1 MPKKTSNRRISPRQ
15 IRSVLRT
22 QIALLV
28 LGLPLA
34 CSVRV
39 RAQTASPLTVERIY
53 AGPSLAGRELTDIAW
68 SPDGSRVTYTEVGP
82 ASGGLRPEMWIVDAA
97 TGDRKILLDQ
107 DHLAKLLGP
116 PVSRGQQT
124 GLGRVTPP
132 SYFWAPDGKS
142 LLFAS
147 ASELVWYDLATQSS
161 RILVHAK
168 APAVADDEGDDAAD
182 LDDPKISPDGHW
194 VSFLRDHDVWV
205 VCVAT
210 SEIRAL
216 TEGGSEPVRH
226 GELDWIYPEE
236 LDLHTAYWWSPDS
249 TRIAFLQLDERPVTR
264 YPLVNQL
271 DPRGTPT
278 YERFPLAGD
287 PNPIA
292 KVGVIALAG
301 GTTQWMDT
309 GSDSSSLLARVAWL
323 PDSKRVAIQRLN
335 RAQTQL
341 DLLFADAA
349 TGRAATILT
358 DQDKN
363 WINVSDIL
371 YFFSDDRRFIWSSE
385 RSGFRHLYLYDVSG
399 QLITQLTRG
408 DWEVES
414 LGGVDEKHQAAY
426 FISTEK
432 SSIERQ
438 LYRVSL
444 SGGAPVPITREAGTH
459 TVVMAPAGCAHFVDT
474 ASSAQTPPHEELDR
488 ADGTIETVLDDNH
501 VAELDA
507 DHLSPVEFITIPGA
521 DGTPLNAA
529 VIKPPD
535 FDPARKY
542 PVLVHY
548 YGGPGAQ
555 EVQNEWGAGTDWEI
569 FLWHEVMAQKGFV
582 VFTLDNRGT
591 SGRGHAF
598 ETPIARHFGAVEMAD
613 QLAGVAWLKQQPWA
627 DTSRMGAWGWSYGG
641 YLTGYLML
649 NAPGVFRAG
658 FAVGPVTD
666 WRFYDTIYTERY
678 MSTPQDNP
686 AGYLES
692 SLLGKADALVGKLL
706 IAHGTD
712 DDNVHFGQTVS
723 LANSFVRAGKYA
735 EYQIYAGRGHSLGDA
750 EARVHL
756 FNRATQFLLDNV
768 KGP

>member
-1 MPKKTSNRRISPRQ
+1 MTPRVFST
-15 IRSVLRT
+15 ICKHT
-22 QIALLV
+22 ALLALALPIAFCIP
-28 LGLPLA
+28 LG
-34 CSVRV
+34 
-39 RAQTASPLTVERIY
+39 AQTTSPLTVERIY
-53 AGPSLAGRELTDIAW
+53 AGPSLAGRELDDIAW
-68 SPDGSRVTYTEVGP
+68 SPDGARVTYLEVGP

-97 TGDRKILLDQ
+97 TGDRKMLLDQ

-132 SYFWAPDGKS
+132 SYFWSPDGKAM
-142 LLFAS
+142 LFAS
-147 ASELVWYDLATQSS
+147 ASELVWYDLPTQSS
-161 RILVHAK
+161 RILVRAK
-168 APAVADDEGDDAAD
+168 SPAVVDDEGDDAAD
-182 LDDPKISPDGHW
+182 LEDPKISPDGRW

-205 VCVAT
+205 ANVAT
-210 SEIRAL
+210 GQIRAV
-216 TEGGSEPVRH
+216 TESGSEPVRH

-264 YPLVNQL
+264 YPLVDQF

-278 YERFPLAGD
+278 YERYPVAGD

-301 GTTQWMDT
+301 GATQWMDA
-309 GSDSSSLLARVAWL
+309 GADSSSLLARVAWL

-349 TGRAATILT
+349 TGRATTILT
-358 DQDKN
+358 EQDKN
-363 WINVSDIL
+363 WINISDIL
-371 YFFSDDRRFIWSSE
+371 YFFSDGRRFIWSSE

-414 LGGVDEKHQAAY
+414 LEGVDEAGQAAY
-426 FISTEK
+426 FISTDK

-444 SGGAPVPITREAGTH
+444 SGGAPVPITHEAGTH
-459 TVVMAPAGCAHFVDT
+459 AVVMAPAGCAHFVDT
-474 ASSAQTPPHEELDR
+474 ASSALTPPHEELDH
-488 ADGTIETVLDDNH
+488 ADGTPETVLDDNH
-501 VAELDA
+501 VSELDA

-555 EVQNEWGAGTDWEI
+555 EVQNEWGAGTDWK
-569 FLWHEVMAQKGFV
+569 FFC
-582 VFTLDNRGT
+582 GT
-591 SGRGHAF
+591 
-598 ETPIARHFGAVEMAD
+598 
-613 QLAGVAWLKQQPWA
+613 K
-627 DTSRMGAWGWSYGG
+627 
-641 YLTGYLML
+641 
-649 NAPGVFRAG
+649 
-658 FAVGPVTD
+658 
-666 WRFYDTIYTERY
+666 
-678 MSTPQDNP
+678 
-686 AGYLES
+686 
-692 SLLGKADALVGKLL
+692 
-706 IAHGTD
+706 
-712 DDNVHFGQTVS
+712 
-723 LANSFVRAGKYA
+723 
-735 EYQIYAGRGHSLGDA
+735 
-750 EARVHL
+750 
-756 FNRATQFLLDNV
+756 
-768 KGP
+768 

>member
-1 MPKKTSNRRISPRQ
+1 MRRACVLIKTCRVFVAAS
-15 IRSVLRT
+15 
-22 QIALLV
+22 ALV
-28 LGLPLA
+28 LAAGLA
-34 CSVRV
+34 A
-39 RAQTASPLTVERIY
+39 RANAQEAKPPAPLTVERIY

-68 SPDGSRVTYTEVGP
+68 SPDGSRVTFLQDGAP
-82 ASGGLRPEMWIVDAA
+82 SGGARPEMWIADAA
-97 TGDRKILLDQ
+97 TGQQHVMLDQ

-116 PVSRGQQT
+116 AVSRGQQT

-132 SYFWAPDGKS
+132 SYFWAPDGKAV
-142 LLFAS
+142 LFAS
-147 ASELVWYDLATQSS
+147 ASELVWYDIATQAS
-161 RILVHAK
+161 RILVRAQ
-168 APAVADDEGDDAAD
+168 AEAADNEGDDAAD

-205 VCVAT
+205 VNVAT
-210 SEIRAL
+210 GQMHAV
-216 TEGGSEPVRH
+216 TQGGSEPVRH

-249 TRIAFLQLDERPVTR
+249 TRIAFLQLDERAVTR
-264 YPLVNQL
+264 YPLVNEL
-271 DPRGTPT
+271 DPRGTPV
-278 YERFPLAGD
+278 YERYPAAGD

-292 KVGVIALAG
+292 KIGVIAIAG
-301 GTTQWMDT
+301 GQTRWMDT

-323 PDSKRVAIQRLN
+323 PDSKRVAIERLN

-341 DLLFADAA
+341 DLLFDDAA
-349 TGRAATILT
+349 TGTAATILSER
-358 DQDKN
+358 DKN

-371 YFFSDDRRFIWSSE
+371 YFFTDGRRFIWSSE
-385 RSGFRHLYLYDVSG
+385 RSGFRHLYLYGVNG
-399 QLITQLTRG
+399 TPVTQLTHG

-414 LGGVDEKHQAAY
+414 LEGVDEANQIAY
-426 FISTEK
+426 YISTEK
-432 SSIERQ
+432 SPLERQ
-438 LYRVSL
+438 LYRVAL
-444 SGGAPVPITREAGTH
+444 SGGTPVPITHETGTH
-459 TVVMAPAGCAHFVDT
+459 EIVMAPVGCAHFVDT
-474 ASSAQTPPHEELDR
+474 ASAAMTPPHESLDR
-488 ADGTIETVLDDNH
+488 ADGTVETVLNENH
-501 VAELDA
+501 FVELDA

-521 DGTPLNAA
+521 DGTPLNAS

-555 EVQNEWGAGTDWEI
+555 EVLDEWGAGTNWEI

-598 ETPIARHFGAVEMAD
+598 ETPIARHFGAIEMAD

-627 DTSRMGAWGWSYGG
+627 DTSRMGIWGWSYGG
-641 YLTGYLML
+641 YLTCYLML

-678 MSTPQDNP
+678 MGTPQNNA
-686 AGYLES
+686 AGYRES
-692 SLLGKADALVGKLL
+692 SVLDKAGALQGKLL

-735 EYQIYAGRGHSLGDA
+735 EYQIYAGRGHGLGDA

-756 FNRATQFLLDNV
+756 FNRATQFFLDNV

>member
-1 MPKKTSNRRISPRQ
+1 MPHDHTLTKSFRF
-15 IRSVLRT
+15 VVAAFGM
-22 QIALLV
+22 ALCF
-28 LGLPLA
+28 GSAAPM
-34 CSVRV
+34 
-39 RAQTASPLTVERIY
+39 RAQEAKPPTPLTVERIY
-53 AGPSLAGRELTDIAW
+53 GAPSLAGLPLTDLAW
-68 SPDGSRVTYTEVGP
+68 SPDGSQLTYLQDGDEADDG
-82 ASGGLRPEMWIVDAA
+82 ARAEMWIVDAA
-97 TGDRKILLDQ
+97 TGKRTVLLDQ
-107 DHLAKLLGP
+107 NHLAKLLGP
-116 PVSRGQQT
+116 APSRGQQT
-124 GLGRVTPP
+124 GLGRLTPP

-147 ASELVWYDLATQSS
+147 SSELVWYDIATQAS
-161 RILVHAK
+161 RILVLAK
-168 APAVADDEGDDAAD
+168 PTVADDEGDDAAD

-205 VCVAT
+205 VNVAT
-210 SEIRAL
+210 GKVSAV
-216 TEGGSEPVRH
+216 TQAGSEPLRH
-226 GELDWIYPEE
+226 GELDWVYPEE

-249 TRIAFLQLDERPVTR
+249 SRIAFLQLDERAVTR
-264 YPLVNQL
+264 YPLVNDL
-271 DPRGTPT
+271 DPRGTPV
-278 YERFPLAGD
+278 YERYPAAGD

-301 GTTQWMDT
+301 GATRWMDA

-323 PDSKRVAIQRLN
+323 PDSKRIAIERLN
-335 RAQTQL
+335 RAQTKL

-358 DQDKN
+358 EQDKN

-371 YFFSDDRRFIWSSE
+371 YFFSDGRRFIWSSE
-385 RSGFRHLYLYDVSG
+385 QSGFRHLYLYDVNG
-399 QLITQLTRG
+399 AHATQLTHG

-414 LGGVDEKHQAAY
+414 LEGVDEAGKAAY
-426 FISTEK
+426 YISTEK
-432 SSIERQ
+432 SPLERQ

-444 SGGAPVPITREAGTH
+444 SGGAPVPITHTAGTH
-459 TVVMAPAGCAHFVDT
+459 EVLMAPAGCAHFVDT
-474 ASSAQTPPHEELDR
+474 ASTEVTPPHEEIDH
-488 ADGTIETVLDDNH
+488 ADGTLEVVLNENY

-507 DHLSPVEFITIPGA
+507 DHLSPVEFFRIPGA
-521 DGTPLNAA
+521 DGTPLYAS

-535 FDPARKY
+535 FDPAKKY

-555 EVQNEWGAGTDWEI
+555 EVLDAWDAGTQWQI
-569 FLWHEVMAQKGFV
+569 FLWHEMMAQKGFI

-598 ETPIARHFGAVEMAD
+598 ETPIARHFGTVEMAD
-613 QLAGVAWLKQQPWA
+613 QLAGVAWLARQPWA
-627 DTSRMGAWGWSYGG
+627 DTSRMGIWGWSYGG
-641 YLTGYLML
+641 YLTCYLML
-649 NAPGVFRAG
+649 NSPGVFRAG

-666 WRFYDTIYTERY
+666 WRMYDTIYTERY
-678 MSTPQDNP
+678 MGTPQDNA
-686 AGYLES
+686 AGYSES
-692 SLLGKADALVGKLL
+692 SVLDKAGALQGKLL

-735 EYQIYAGRGHSLGDA
+735 EYEIYAGRGHGLGDSV
-750 EARVHL
+750 ARVHL
-756 FNRATQFLLDNV
+756 FNRATQFFLDNI

>member
-1 MPKKTSNRRISPRQ
+1 MPHDHTLTKSFPFVFAAFGMVFWFGSAARIRGQ
-15 IRSVLRT
+15 E
-22 QIALLV
+22 AK
-28 LGLPLA
+28 LP
-34 CSVRV
+34 
-39 RAQTASPLTVERIY
+39 TPLTVERIY
-53 AGPSLAGRELTDIAW
+53 GAPSLAGLPLTDLAW
-68 SPDGSRVTYTEVGP
+68 SPDGSQLTYLQDGDEADDG
-82 ASGGLRPEMWIVDAA
+82 ARAEMWIVDAA
-97 TGDRKILLDQ
+97 TGKRTVLLDQ

-116 PVSRGQQT
+116 APSRGQQT
-124 GLGRVTPP
+124 GLGRLTPP

-147 ASELVWYDLATQSS
+147 SSELVWYDIATQAS
-161 RILVHAK
+161 RILVLAK
-168 APAVADDEGDDAAD
+168 PTVADDEGDDAAD

-194 VSFLRDHDVWV
+194 VSFLRDHDLWV
-205 VCVAT
+205 VNVAT
-210 SEIRAL
+210 GKVSAV
-216 TEGGSEPVRH
+216 TQGGSEPLRH
-226 GELDWIYPEE
+226 GELDWVYPEE

-249 TRIAFLQLDERPVTR
+249 SRIAFLQLDERAVTR
-264 YPLVNQL
+264 YPLVNDL
-271 DPRGTPT
+271 DPRGTPV
-278 YERFPLAGD
+278 YERYPAAGD

-301 GTTQWMDT
+301 GATRWMDA
-309 GSDSSSLLARVAWL
+309 GPDSSSLLARVAWM
-323 PDSKRVAIQRLN
+323 PDSKRIAIERLN
-335 RAQTQL
+335 RAQTKL

-371 YFFSDDRRFIWSSE
+371 YFFSDGRRFIWSSE
-385 RSGFRHLYLYDVSG
+385 RSGFRHLYLYDVSSAHA
-399 QLITQLTRG
+399 TQLTHG

-414 LGGVDEKHQAAY
+414 LEGVDEAGQVAY

-432 SSIERQ
+432 SPLERQ

-444 SGGAPVPITREAGTH
+444 SGGAPVPITHTAGTH
-459 TVVMAPAGCAHFVDT
+459 DVIMAPAGCAHFVDT
-474 ASSAQTPPHEELDR
+474 ASTEVTPPHEEIDH
-488 ADGTIETVLDDNH
+488 ADGTLEVVLNENY

-507 DHLSPVEFITIPGA
+507 DHLSPVEFFRIPGA
-521 DGTPLNAA
+521 DGTPLYAS

-535 FDPARKY
+535 FDPTKKY

-555 EVQNEWGAGTDWEI
+555 EVLDAWDAGTQWQI
-569 FLWHEVMAQKGFV
+569 FLWHEMMAQKGFI

-591 SGRGHAF
+591 TGRGHAF
-598 ETPIARHFGAVEMAD
+598 ETPIARHFGTVEMAD
-613 QLAGVAWLKQQPWA
+613 QLAGVAWLARQPWA
-627 DTSRMGAWGWSYGG
+627 DTSRMGIWGWSYGG
-641 YLTGYLML
+641 YLTCYLML
-649 NAPGVFRAG
+649 NSPGVFRAG

-666 WRFYDTIYTERY
+666 WRMYDTIYTERY
-678 MSTPQDNP
+678 MGTPQDNA
-686 AGYLES
+686 AGYSES
-692 SLLGKADALVGKLL
+692 SVLDKAGALQGKLL

-735 EYQIYAGRGHSLGDA
+735 EYEIYAGRGHGLGDSV
-750 EARVHL
+750 ARVHL
-756 FNRATQFLLDNV
+756 FNRATQFFLDYV

>member
-1 MPKKTSNRRISPRQ
+1 MVFWFGSAAPM
-15 IRSVLRT
+15 
-22 QIALLV
+22 
-28 LGLPLA
+28 
-34 CSVRV
+34 
-39 RAQTASPLTVERIY
+39 RAQEAKPPTPMTVERIY
-53 AGPSLAGRELTDIAW
+53 GAPSLAGLPLTDLAW
-68 SPDGSRVTYTEVGP
+68 SPDGSQLTYLQDGDEADDG
-82 ASGGLRPEMWIVDAA
+82 ARAEMWIVDAA
-97 TGDRKILLDQ
+97 TGRRTVLLDQ

-116 PVSRGQQT
+116 ATSRGQQT
-124 GLGRVTPP
+124 GLGRLTPP

-147 ASELVWYDLATQSS
+147 SSELVWYDIATQAS
-161 RILVHAK
+161 RILVLAK
-168 APAVADDEGDDAAD
+168 PTVADDEGDDAAD

-205 VCVAT
+205 VNVAT
-210 SEIRAL
+210 GKVSAV
-216 TEGGSEPVRH
+216 TQGGSEPLRH
-226 GELDWIYPEE
+226 GELDWVYPEE

-249 TRIAFLQLDERPVTR
+249 SRIAFLQLDERAVTR
-264 YPLVNQL
+264 YPLVDDL
-271 DPRGTPT
+271 DPRGAPV
-278 YERFPLAGD
+278 YERYPAAGD

-301 GTTQWMDT
+301 GATRWMDA
-309 GSDSSSLLARVAWL
+309 GPDSSSLLARVAWL
-323 PDSKRVAIQRLN
+323 PDSKRIAIERLN
-335 RAQTQL
+335 RAQTKL

-358 DQDKN
+358 EQDKN

-371 YFFSDDRRFIWSSE
+371 YFSPDERRFIWSSE
-385 RSGFRHLYLYDVSG
+385 RSGFRHLYLYDVNG
-399 QLITQLTRG
+399 AHATQLTHG

-414 LGGVDEKHQAAY
+414 LEGVDEAGQVAY
-426 FISTEK
+426 FMSTEK
-432 SSIERQ
+432 SPLERQ

-444 SGGAPVPITREAGTH
+444 SGGEPVPITHTAGTH
-459 TVVMAPAGCAHFVDT
+459 DVIMAPAGCAHFVDT
-474 ASSAQTPPHEELDR
+474 ASTEVTPPHEDIDH
-488 ADGTIETVLDDNH
+488 ADGTLEVVLNENY

-507 DHLSPVEFITIPGA
+507 DHLSPVEFFRIPGA
-521 DGTPLNAA
+521 DGTPLYAS

-535 FDPARKY
+535 FDPTKKY

-555 EVQNEWGAGTDWEI
+555 EVLDAWDAGTQWQI
-569 FLWHEVMAQKGFV
+569 FLWHEMMAQKGFI

-598 ETPIARHFGAVEMAD
+598 ETPIARHFGTVEMAD
-613 QLAGVAWLKQQPWA
+613 QLAGVAWLARQPWA
-627 DTSRMGAWGWSYGG
+627 DASRLGIWGWSYGG
-641 YLTGYLML
+641 YLTCYLML
-649 NAPGVFRAG
+649 NSPGVFRAG

-666 WRFYDTIYTERY
+666 WRMYDTIYTERY
-678 MSTPQDNP
+678 MGTPQDNA
-686 AGYLES
+686 AGYSES
-692 SLLGKADALVGKLL
+692 SVLDKAGALQGKLL

-735 EYQIYAGRGHSLGDA
+735 EYEIYAGRGHGLGDSV
-750 EARVHL
+750 ARVHL
-756 FNRATQFLLDNV
+756 FNRATQFFLDNV